1 MILINELKEKIEK
14 LKSWKY
20 ILKEIYKQ
28 LVENN
33 FIDGM
38 QVFMGIKSDDK
49 KLKDSVEKLFMKNC
63 QWV

>member
-49 KLKDSVEKLFMKNC
+49 KLKDGVEKLFMKNC